1 MIINNLITAF
11 GHVLNPIS
19 LLAMLAGVIIGI
31 IIGALPGLSATMG
44 VALLLPLTFGMD
56 PGIGLP
62 MLVALYCGAMYGGS
76 ISAILLHT
84 PGTPAAAATCLDGYP
99 MAQKGQAGKAIG
111 FSLVASFI
119 GGIFSAFALLFIAP
133 ALSKVSLLFGPPEYF
148 SLAIL
153 GLTLIATLT
162 QGDWIKGLLAG
173 FLGLLVAMVGLDIVT
188 GQSRFAFGQ
197 VELLSGIPLVI
208 ALIGM
213 FSISQALLLIEKKIE
228 GALEAKKVSGK
239 IFPTFKELKPL
250 WFTIIRSSIIG
261 TWVGMVPG
269 TGGDLA
275 TWVGY
280 NEAKRSSKNPELFG
294 TGIPEGVV
302 ASEAANNAVTGGSLI
317 PLMVLGIPGSSVTA
331 VLLGGFLV
339 HGLRPGP
346 KFMTEYGDLSFTIIL
361 SLFIINLIMLGS
373 GLFFGKMGVLI
384 TKIRDDYL
392 APVIITLSIIGS
404 YAINN
409 SMFDVGLMFVFGL
422 LGYVMVKYNIPRAP
436 MVLGLILGPLAETG
450 LQQSL
455 LISSGNWMI
464 FLNKPLSLGLLVIA
478 FISLTSAI
486 YKDAKRIKKTN
497 QLRKLE
503 AEESNIID
511 SE

>member
-1 MIINNLITAF
+1 
-11 GHVLNPIS
+11 
-19 LLAMLAGVIIGI
+19 
-31 IIGALPGLSATMG
+31 
-44 VALLLPLTFGMD
+44 
-56 PGIGLP
+56 
-62 MLVALYCGAMYGGS
+62 
-76 ISAILLHT
+76 
-84 PGTPAAAATCLDGYP
+84 
-99 MAQKGQAGKAIG
+99 
-111 FSLVASFI
+111 
-119 GGIFSAFALLFIAP
+119 
-133 ALSKVSLLFGPPEYF
+133 
-148 SLAIL
+148 
-153 GLTLIATLT
+153 
-162 QGDWIKGLLAG
+162 
-173 FLGLLVAMVGLDIVT
+173 
-188 GQSRFAFGQ
+188 
-197 VELLSGIPLVI
+197 
-208 ALIGM
+208 
-213 FSISQALLLIEKKIE
+213 
-228 GALEAKKVSGK
+228 
-239 IFPTFKELKPL
+239 
-250 WFTIIRSSIIG
+250 
-261 TWVGMVPG
+261 MVPG

-280 NEAKRSSKNPELFG
+280 NEAKRSSKNSELFG

-346 KFMTEYGDLSFTIIL
+346 KFMTEYGDLSYTIIL

-384 TKIRDDYL
+384 TKIKDDYL
-392 APVIITLSIIGS
+392 APVIITLSVIGS
-404 YAINN
+404 YAISN

-486 YKDAKRIKKTN
+486 YKDIKRIKKTN
-497 QLRKLE
+497 QLRRLE

>member
-1 MIINNLITAF
+1 LIISNLLTAF
-11 GHVLNPIS
+11 GYVLNPLA
-19 LLAMLAGVIIGI
+19 LLSIFGGVTIGI

-44 VALLLPLTFGMD
+44 VALLLPITFGMD
-56 PGIGLP
+56 AGIGLC

-111 FSLVASFI
+111 FSLVASFC

-133 ALSKVSLLFGPPEYF
+133 PLSKVSLLFGPPEYF

-162 QGDWIKGLLAG
+162 QGDWIKGLISG
-173 FLGLLVAMVGLDIVT
+173 SIGLLIAMVGLDIVT
-188 GQSRFAFGQ
+188 AQSRFTFGRI
-197 VELLSGIPLVI
+197 ELLSGIPLVV
-208 ALIGM
+208 ALIGI
-213 FSISQALLLIEKKIE
+213 FSISQALILAEKE
-228 GALEAKKVSGK
+228 PATRLEAKKISGE
-239 IFPTFKELKPL
+239 IFPKLGELKAVWL
-250 WFTIIRSSIIG
+250 TILRSSIIG
-261 TWVGMVPG
+261 TWIGMIPG

-275 TWVGY
+275 TWIGY
-280 NEAKRSSKNPELFG
+280 NEAKRSSKNSELFG

-346 KFMTEYGDLSFTIIL
+346 KFMTEYGDLSFTIII
-361 SLFIINLIMLGS
+361 SLFIANIAMLVLGI
-373 GLFFGKMGVLI
+373 FFGKLGVLI
-384 TKIRDDYL
+384 AKIRDDFL
-392 APVIITLSIIGS
+392 VPVIITLSVIGS

-409 SMFDVGLMFVFGL
+409 NMFDVALMFIFGL
-422 LGYVMVKYNIPRAP
+422 LGYFMVKVNFPIAP

-455 LISSGNWMI
+455 IISSGNWTI
-464 FLNKPLSLGLLVIA
+464 FFTKPLSLGLLILA
-478 FISLTSAI
+478 LISLSSAI
-486 YKDAKRIKKTN
+486 AKDVKKSKTLTTK
-497 QLRKLE
+497 QSGSKAGD
-503 AEESNIID
+503 AE
-511 SE
+511 